1 MLKKTGK
8 ADYTASL
15 AETSA
20 PSNSR
25 ELRSVWYIHLWIHLS
40 TLLAQ
45 MVHRHLHNR
54 LFVFAGA
61 GSGLY
66 NADGSF
72 PRNIPYTHGI
82 PFPLGHQIGAEHS
95 AGNMVS
101 AESSGVTP
109 LR

>member
-25 ELRSVWYIHLWIHLS
+25 ELRSVWYIH
-40 TLLAQ
+40 LAQ